1 MSSLISNCPLCE
13 EHGLHT
19 FGEEESQIAQCI
31 SCGYVTSTKFVGDK
45 EINSDYQKLTDD
57 MKSWAQEANNS
68 IWIPTIITL
77 PNGMLYPENNEEGM
91 MVWKLAFMVDI
102 PEDERENYP
111 DPSGGFYERRIDTD
125 NAKIYRKFMDGMIFL
140 KSESDLGVGDDIEE
154 KTDKT
159 ISLPKIKRI

>member
-1 MSSLISNCPLCE
+1 
-13 EHGLHT
+13 
-19 FGEEESQIAQCI
+19 
-31 SCGYVTSTKFVGDK
+31 
-45 EINSDYQKLTDD
+45 
-57 MKSWAQEANNS
+57 
-68 IWIPTIITL
+68 
-77 PNGMLYPENNEEGM
+77 
-91 MVWKLAFMVDI
+91 MVDI

-140 KSESDLGVGDDIEE
+140 KSKSDLGVGDDIEE